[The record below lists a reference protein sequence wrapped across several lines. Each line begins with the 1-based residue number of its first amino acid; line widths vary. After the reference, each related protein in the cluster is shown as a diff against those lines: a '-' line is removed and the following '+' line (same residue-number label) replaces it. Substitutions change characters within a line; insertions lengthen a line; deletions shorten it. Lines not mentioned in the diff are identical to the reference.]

1 DFCANVNTFSGDF
14 CVIIN
19 TFSGDFCAKLD
30 FLLIIPKNCAFYLG
44 ISWGKKCF
52 VFVGGFF
59 GDFITLWVVFFLRNL
74 IFYDEYETCGFDFC
88 ADGGGAAVGGSKW
101 WFHFGEV

>member
-1 DFCANVNTFSGDF
+1 MSTLFRATFCGKLTLFRGTFLF
-14 CVIIN
+14 
-19 TFSGDFCAKLD
+19 
-30 FLLIIPKNCAFYLG
+30 G
-44 ISWGKKCF
+44 ISWGEKCF

-88 ADGGGAAVGGSKW
+88 ADGGGAAVGGSK
-101 WFHFGEV
+101 

>member
-1 DFCANVNTFSGDF
+1 M
-14 CVIIN
+14 IIN

-52 VFVGGFF
+52 VFVGGIF
-59 GDFITLWVVFFLRNL
+59 GGFYNFVGGIFLRNL

-88 ADGGGAAVGGSKW
+88 ADGGGVAVGGSK
-101 WFHFGEV
+101 

>member
-1 DFCANVNTFSGDF
+1 MN
-14 CVIIN
+14 IN

-30 FLLIIPKNCAFYLG
+30 FLLIIPKNCDFFIWDFLG
-44 ISWGKKCF
+44 EEMFCF
-52 VFVGGFF
+52 CGGFL

-88 ADGGGAAVGGSKW
+88 ADGGGAAVGGSK
-101 WFHFGEV
+101 

>member
-1 DFCANVNTFSGDF
+1 MYFTEDKIKVISDFNSNAQNGLTKEQVQANFEKYGAN
-14 CVIIN
+14 
-19 TFSGDFCAKLD
+19 KLKEKKKKTILEL
-30 FLLIIPKNCAFYLG
+30 FL
-44 ISWGKKCF
+44 
-52 VFVGGFF
+52 

-101 WFHFGEV
+101 WFHFGKV

>member
-1 DFCANVNTFSGDF
+1 MFCF
-14 CVIIN
+14 C
-19 TFSGDFCAKLD
+19 G
-30 FLLIIPKNCAFYLG
+30 G
-44 ISWGKKCF
+44 I
-52 VFVGGFF
+52 F

>member
-1 DFCANVNTFSGDF
+1 MN
-14 CVIIN
+14 IN

-30 FLLIIPKNCAFYLG
+30 FLLIITKNCDFLFG

-52 VFVGGFF
+52 VFVGGFL

-74 IFYDEYETCGFDFC
+74 IYYDEYETYGFDFC
-88 ADGGGAAVGGSKW
+88 ADGGGAAVGGSK
-101 WFHFGEV
+101 